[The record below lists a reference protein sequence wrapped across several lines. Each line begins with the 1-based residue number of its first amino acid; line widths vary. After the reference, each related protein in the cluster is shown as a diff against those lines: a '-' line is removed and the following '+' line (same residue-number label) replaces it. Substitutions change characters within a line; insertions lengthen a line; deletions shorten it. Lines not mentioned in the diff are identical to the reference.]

1 MPDLTLTQQLTELI
15 ASKPVT
21 STDLEHAALLTLD
34 TMANALAG
42 RATEP
47 GAILLRWAGESL
59 DTQRQAFLFG
69 ALTHILE
76 TDDLHRASV
85 VHPGCVV
92 APAAWWLA
100 VREGIRGHA
109 VLKAVPKT

>member
-1 MPDLTLTQQLTELI
+1 
-15 ASKPVT
+15 
-21 STDLEHAALLTLD
+21 
-34 TMANALAG
+34 MANALAG

-85 VHPGCVV
+85 VHRCV
-92 APAAWWLA
+92 
-100 VREGIRGHA
+100 
-109 VLKAVPKT
+109 